1 MKKNLLMFVMS
12 TCFAMSALTS
22 CGKKIQIGILQPVEH
37 DALTAAR
44 EGFIAGLEE
53 KGFVVGKNIK
63 IIYQNANGEP
73 ANQTAFAK
81 SLTAKCDLTLGIG
94 TGATQSLQAAHVNS
108 GSTKPLLFTAVTDA
122 VDVKLVASNENPG
135 GFITGTSDVNPVT
148 DQIDLIKTCLPD
160 VDKIGIIY
168 TQSEVNSKV
177 QADLAKAQAE
187 KDGITV
193 VIETCTD
200 SADVSSVA
208 NHLCATEGLDAIFI
222 PTDNNIAAHMSAV
235 SIPANEKH
243 ILLVGGEEGIV
254 KNGAHITLSVNY
266 TELGKKCGFMAAE
279 VLNGKNP
286 GELAVQSMSVN
297 ECNFVMSSA
306 NLAAANI
313 TLPADVL
320 ARFQDISAN

>member
-1 MKKNLLMFVMS
+1 MKRKGLLLFV
-12 TCFAMSALTS
+12 LTS
-22 CGKKIQIGILQPVEH
+22 CCALASLASCEKKIKIGILQPVEH

-44 EGFIAGLEE
+44 NGFIEGLKE
-53 KGFVVGKNIK
+53 KGFEEGKNIK
-63 IIYQNANGEP
+63 IIYQNANGES
-73 ANQTAFAK
+73 ANQTSFAK
-81 SLTAKCDLTLGIG
+81 TLTTKCDLTLGIG

-122 VDVKLVASNENPG
+122 VDAKLVESNERPG

-148 DQIDLIKTCLPD
+148 DQIDLIKTCIPD

-177 QADLAKAQAE
+177 QADLAKDQAE
-187 KDGITV
+187 SNGIQV

-200 SADVSSVA
+200 SADVASVA

-235 SIPANEKH
+235 SIPANQNH

-286 GELAVQSMSVN
+286 GEMPVQSMTVN
-297 ECNFVMSSA
+297 ECSFVMSSS
-306 NLAAANI
+306 NLAAAGI
-313 TLPADVL
+313 TLPAEVL
-320 ARFQDISAN
+320 SRFTDLDS